1 MSKKKKIPLPLI
13 ALGYV
18 FSPPAGVVLTL
29 LRVFTDAVDGKKE
42 TETPKATPAPAREK
56 AQEKTDATEKMTA
69 ESAAKRSG
77 ISVPA
82 LVLGIFAILFLLC
95 AGIVLLSSIGS
106 FGLSELS
113 GLLVLLF
120 LAAACGVPSLHFKK
134 QHDERNVIRS
144 IIGKRETILLSQ
156 LASAADMKPK
166 KLRKALQS
174 MINKGEFGEEA
185 YIDLSSGRFMRHPDE
200 MEEMLR
206 QAAEMPAEPEPT
218 TEAEGPDNFRAIIL
232 QIRKRNDDIKDYA
245 VSERIYRIE
254 EHTQNIFDYVTAH
267 PEAMPQIRSFMNYYL
282 PTTLK
287 LLDSYSRIEQMG
299 VAGEN
304 MKKSKENI
312 EQILDALVVGFEQ
325 QVDKLFANESIDISS
340 EISVLETMMKQDGLD
355 GRSDFAPDLTESAEA
370 LGYTPGFTDDL
381 TDGGMAAQT
390 KPE

>member
-1 MSKKKKIPLPLI
+1 MSKKRKIPLPLI

-42 TETPKATPAPAREK
+42 AETPKATPAPVREK
-56 AQEKTDATEKMTA
+56 VQEKTDATEKMTA
-69 ESAAKRSG
+69 EPAAKRSG

-95 AGIVLLSSIGS
+95 AGIGLLSSIGS

-156 LASAADMKPK
+156 LVSAADMKPK

-206 QAAEMPAEPEPT
+206 QAAEMPAEPEPA

-355 GRSDFAPDLTESAEA
+355 GRSDFAPDLAGTE
-370 LGYTPGFTDDL
+370 GYTPGFTDDL
-381 TDGGMAAQT
+381 TEGGMAAQA